1 MSLGQV
7 QRWVLSTL
15 TVFTILHM
23 SGGLVFA
30 ALVLDKTDVVGRVG
44 LVIIAGLF
52 GVVAIAAG
60 LAIHKH
66 RILSPWLL
74 LGFIPTAI
82 GLYYVLR

>member
-1 MSLGQV
+1 MSLSQV

-23 SGGLVFA
+23 SCGLILA
-30 ALVLDKTDVVGRVG
+30 TLVLDETDVVGRVG

-74 LGFIPTAI
+74 LGFIPTVI
-82 GLYYVLR
+82 GLHLINR